1 MPVCVRRVRAEPVDG
16 GWPGAERERPGPR
29 EGYESI
35 LHKMRSHWE
44 FNSVLYFNWKMVD
57 LQCRGFKC
65 RSFEVR
71 QTSYLSSNQFNMFGC
86 VS

>member
-1 MPVCVRRVRAEPVDG
+1 MPVCVRRERAEPVDG

-57 LQCRGFKC
+57 LQCASAVQKRFSHAC
-65 RSFEVR
+65 VCSSLRL
-71 QTSYLSSNQFNMFGC
+71 LSLWFTIG
-86 VS
+86 